1 MKHHDSPDTP
11 HLLMTGGMS
20 RRHFLKGTLAGG
32 VALASGACLAACHR
46 VERNTP
52 TFIGKIEGYDQE
64 IASVILAGMHE
75 VGIAPQEVRGKRILL
90 KPNIVEPCKG
100 KFHVTTHPL
109 VVRGAIEAFLRLGA
123 AEVMV
128 AEGPAFCRD
137 THMVL
142 EETGL
147 GEILYEDRIPFID
160 LNYDPVYAMKNSGR
174 MTRFSTLVFPATL
187 RKADWIVS
195 MPKLK
200 THWVGVSLSLK
211 NMFGVMPGGYYGWP
225 KNLLHREGPE
235 KMILDINE
243 TLKPHFAIVDG
254 ITGMEGDGP
263 LAGTPRHAGVIVM
276 GRNLPAVDATCARIM
291 GIQPEQ
297 VPYLTIASEKL
308 GPINEADI
316 IQRGETII
324 SVRKAFARHTIYT
337 RNPSKI

>member
-1 MKHHDSPDTP
+1 MKRRYSPDTP
-11 HLLMTGGMS
+11 HLLLTSGMS

-32 VALASGACLAACHR
+32 VALASGACLAGCHKS
-46 VERNTP
+46 ERNIP
-52 TFIGKIEGYDQE
+52 TFIGRIEGYDKE

-75 VGIAPQEVRGKRILL
+75 LGISHQEIRGKRILL
-90 KPNIVEPCKG
+90 KPNIVEPSKG
-100 KFHVTTHPL
+100 NIHITTHPL

-128 AEGPAFCRD
+128 AEGPGFCRD

-147 GEILYEDRIPFID
+147 GEILHEDHIPFID
-160 LNYDPVYAMKNSGR
+160 LNYDPVYAVKNSGCL
-174 MTRFSTLVFPATL
+174 TRFSTLVFPATI

-211 NMFGVMPGGYYGWP
+211 NMFGVMPGCYYGWP
-225 KNLLHREGPE
+225 KNLLHREGPG
-235 KMILDINE
+235 KMILDIND

-263 LAGTPRHAGVIVM
+263 LTGTPRHAGVIIM
-276 GRNLPAVDATCARIM
+276 GRNLLAVDATCARIM

-297 VPYLTIASEKL
+297 VPYLAVASEKL

-316 IQRGETII
+316 VQRGETIT
-324 SVRKAFARHTIYT
+324 SVRQAFTQHTLYT
-337 RNPSKI
+337 RDPSGN